1 MLSKTMRTAVA
12 AVGISC
18 AGVCG
23 VVVAPAAHAGD
34 AFATPDGVP
43 SESSRPVVL
52 ILPGQSVG
60 ILPYGKMKSNLEAGG
75 YDARVLDLDRTDV
88 VSDAHRI
95 ADEVLRVRE
104 DNPDAEISLV
114 GHSAG
119 GISARE
125 YLKHQGGTEDIARY
139 IAIGSP
145 QYGSPGACVQS
156 GSAKDLCP
164 GSEYME
170 ELNAGDDT
178 PGPTEYYAIRGE
190 HEWADGRLDGGQCRM
205 KPVASPSPLIN
216 GGFHHSIEPLQS
228 EVSAAVLAALNGTC
242 TGEFVD
248 EPIDSIQAK
257 DTIFQDGL

>member
-1 MLSKTMRTAVA
+1 M
-12 AVGISC
+12 
-18 AGVCG
+18 
-23 VVVAPAAHAGD
+23 VVAPAAQAGD
-34 AFATPDGVP
+34 GMDALPASAYVHG
-43 SESSRPVVL
+43 EGSRPIVF

-60 ILPYGKMKSNLEAGG
+60 TLLYGKMKSNLEAGG
-75 YDARVLDLDRTDV
+75 FDARVLDLKGTDV
-88 VSDAHRI
+88 VADAHLI
-95 ADEVLRVRE
+95 ADEVHHVRE
-104 DNPDAEISLV
+104 ENSDVEISLV

-145 QYGSPGACVQS
+145 QYGSPGACVQ
-156 GSAKDLCP
+156 GGTAKDLCP
-164 GSEYME
+164 GSDYMKQ
-170 ELNAGDDT
+170 LNAGDDT

-228 EVSAAVLAALNGTC
+228 EVSATVLAALNGTC
-242 TGEFVD
+242 IGEFVD